1 MHIGINTD
9 HMYSYR
15 LLCNI
20 AAFHAYYI
28 IQGKLRHAFSM
39 LSASSKQTKD
49 LCAGIQQNPG
59 YKKGSF
65 FKPPLSCLPKA
76 INRQPIFR
84 SVALLITY

>member
-39 LSASSKQTKD
+39 LSASSKQSKD

-65 FKPPLSCLPKA
+65 F
-76 INRQPIFR
+76 
-84 SVALLITY
+84 

>member
-1 MHIGINTD
+1 MHRYQHGS
-9 HMYSYR
+9 MYSYQPPMQY
-15 LLCNI
+15 I

-39 LSASSKQTKD
+39 LPQVQSKPRTYVQEFSK
-49 LCAGIQQNPG
+49 IG
-59 YKKGSF
+59 YKKEV